1 MTLRNQVLSLLEQS
15 QGTVL
20 SGQELADTLYVSRTA
35 IWKAIQQLRQQGYT
49 IEASSNKG
57 YWLATSSDTLSADAV
72 SSYLA
77 KEGFVLPVEYHE
89 TLASTN
95 DRAKQLA
102 FEGAVHGT
110 VVIANAQ
117 SAGRGRY
124 GRSFFSP
131 AHTGLYLS
139 LVLRPTTPIDAAAHI
154 TMSSA
159 VSVCQAIAPWSKQ
172 EPQIKWINDIYLGER
187 KLGGILSEA
196 QFGLESGSLDSA
208 VVGIGLNVATA
219 EHEFPTELQHKAV
232 SLFPD
237 KIRRSQLAANIVISV
252 LRNLDQPFH
261 TLLPEYR
268 QRSLLLG
275 RDIVFTLGGRTLE
288 GTAQEV
294 NDEGHLIVLS
304 NISTIA
310 LHSGEVS
317 IKEFK

>member
-15 QGTVL
+15 QGTVI

-35 IWKAIQQLRQQGYT
+35 IWKAIQQLRQQGYA
-49 IEASSNKG
+49 IEASSKKG

-72 SSYLA
+72 SSYLT
-77 KEGFVLPVEYHE
+77 KEGFMLPVEYHE

-102 FEGAVHGT
+102 FEGAAHGT
-110 VVIANAQ
+110 VVLANAQ

-139 LVLRPTTPIDAAAHI
+139 LVLRPTTPMEAAHI

-172 EPQIKWINDIYLGER
+172 EPHIKWINDIYLGER

-208 VVGIGLNVATA
+208 VVGIGLNIATA
-219 EHEFPTELQHKAV
+219 ESDFPTELQHKAV
-232 SLFPD
+232 SLFSNT
-237 KIRRSQLAANIVISV
+237 IRRSQLAANIIIAV
-252 LRNLDQPFH
+252 LRNLDQPFQ

-268 QRSLLLG
+268 QRSLLVG
-275 RDIVFTLGGRTLE
+275 RDIIFTLNGQTRE
-288 GTAQEV
+288 GTALEV
-294 NDEGHLIVLS
+294 NDEGHLMVLS
-304 NISTIA
+304 NDTTIA